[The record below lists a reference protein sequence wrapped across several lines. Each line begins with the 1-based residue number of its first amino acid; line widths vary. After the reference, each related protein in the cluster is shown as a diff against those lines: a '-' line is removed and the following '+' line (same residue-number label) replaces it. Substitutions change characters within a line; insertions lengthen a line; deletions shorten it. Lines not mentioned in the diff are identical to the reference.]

1 MIHIWVTCLALK
13 RVISYKS
20 LIIIIKGKSKFNR
33 LSKFA
38 CCLWGLHLGI
48 ALNLPKYVHFFI
60 LYACCL
66 SKICLLYRA
75 KFPHS
80 GNLMLPGSIFL
91 LWKIVF
97 LKPIGLGKDKNVL
110 FNVTSKNLPAW
121 CILCKKNIW
130 CMCYFFREKYSSC
143 ILIVLFLSNFCND
156 GWDWAIVNVN
166 NINQS
171 KIGAFYLSLCFMV
184 RQEPSQKQWAKSN
197 QQASQ
202 KHAVSCWEHGRY
214 KQTLKHMFNV
224 SDK

>member
-1 MIHIWVTCLALK
+1 
-13 RVISYKS
+13 
-20 LIIIIKGKSKFNR
+20 
-33 LSKFA
+33 
-38 CCLWGLHLGI
+38 
-48 ALNLPKYVHFFI
+48 
-60 LYACCL
+60 
-66 SKICLLYRA
+66 
-75 KFPHS
+75 
-80 GNLMLPGSIFL
+80 MLPGSIFL
-91 LWKIVF
+91 LWNIVF
-97 LKPIGLGKDKNVL
+97 LKAIGLGKDKNVL
-110 FNVTSKNLPAW
+110 FNVTCKNLPAW
-121 CILCKKNIW
+121 CILCKKNIR

-171 KIGAFYLSLCFMV
+171 KIGAFYVSFCFMV